1 MSEPAYQAD
10 VVVVGAGVAGLA
22 AAHRLI
28 SAGVTTVVLEAA
40 PYVGGRMSTEKV
52 DGFRLDRIGQFLST
66 SYPELRLTPGLDA
79 LVLRPFAPG
88 VLLHSDG
95 RHHRAGTP
103 APGGSAWGA
112 LHAVRALASAPRAGA
127 GPRVRTGSAWGGAA
141 RRGSFWG
148 GPTARGR
155 GGVAWA
161 AAAPGGVSGGWA
173 TTRAGAALTGRAA
186 ASAEEPVPRTRVA
199 ASGDTTPHT
208 PCTETLTEGPTPGDV
223 TAAAPGDESVPEE
236 RTGNF
241 AGARPPKDRTASRSG
256 LTGATW
262 GVLRDRTGAS
272 RGGPAAGE
280 RTDSSW
286 GGPALKD
293 RPVDARRVSAVP
305 RPRSG
310 APLGGPVDQ
319 ARLGAALTR
328 LAGTPVERLLAR
340 PELPAGQALAARG
353 VPARTID
360 GFLRPLL
367 AALLCD
373 PELTTSSRCAD
384 LALRAFAGGRLCLPE
399 GGAEMLPEV
408 LAAALP
414 PGTVHT
420 GVRVTDVATTSV
432 TTAEHGEIRCRAVLV
447 ATDALAAAEL
457 LPGLR
462 VPGFHP
468 VTVVH
473 HTTDEPPTTGAA
485 LLVDSDRGGP
495 VAHTAVVS
503 EVDPSRAPAGRALVS
518 STVLGPP
525 PPDVETAVRMH
536 LSRLYGTSTARWET
550 LAVHHT
556 ATAVPVMRPP
566 HDLRRPVRLLAGLYV
581 CGDHRDTS
589 TVQGALHS
597 GHRASTAILKD
608 LGAAGSVHQ
617 ADPIPTSQAA

>member
-1 MSEPAYQAD
+1 MLEPAYQAD

-79 LVLRPFAPG
+79 LLLRPFAPG

-95 RHHRAGTP
+95 RHHHAGTP

-112 LHAVRALASAPRAGA
+112 LHAVRALASAPRQGT
-127 GPRVRTGSAWGGAA
+127 VRREPLWGGPAA
-141 RRGSFWG
+141 RGRASSPWGGRTLRDRSAPTLRIRPDASWG
-148 GPTARGR
+148 GPTLKER
-155 GGVAWA
+155 A
-161 AAAPGGVSGGWA
+161 AD
-173 TTRAGAALTGRAA
+173 TRAT
-186 ASAEEPVPRTRVA
+186 
-199 ASGDTTPHT
+199 
-208 PCTETLTEGPTPGDV
+208 
-223 TAAAPGDESVPEE
+223 
-236 RTGNF
+236 
-241 AGARPPKDRTASRSG
+241 
-256 LTGATW
+256 
-262 GVLRDRTGAS
+262 
-272 RGGPAAGE
+272 
-280 RTDSSW
+280 
-286 GGPALKD
+286 
-293 RPVDARRVSAVP
+293 AVP

-319 ARLGAALTR
+319 ARLGTALTR
-328 LAGTPVERLLAR
+328 LATTPVERLLAR
-340 PELPAGQALAARG
+340 PESAAGQALAARG

-420 GVRVTDVATTSV
+420 GVRATAVATTSV

-447 ATDALAAAEL
+447 ATDARAAAEL

-462 VPGFHP
+462 VPDFHP

-473 HTTDEPPTTGAA
+473 HTTDDPPATGAA
-485 LLVDSDRGGP
+485 LLLDSDRGGP
-495 VAHTAVVS
+495 VAHTAIVS

-525 PPDVETAVRMH
+525 PPDVETAVRTH

-556 ATAVPVMRPP
+556 PAAVPVMRPP

-608 LGAAGSVHQ
+608 LGAATPMHR
-617 ADPIPTSQAA
+617 ADPLPTARAA